1 MHENPCCRVGVC
13 VHACLCKSE
22 DYAHACVPIGSKEST
37 LICVSEESVIEQK
50 PFSRGSKQ
58 SLAAAAAH
66 KQIKKQKSHFN
77 LYFPSVFYGF
87 FCSVFFLFHLSLALN
102 IF

>member
-22 DYAHACVPIGSKEST
+22 DYVHACVPIGSEEST

-50 PFSRGSKQ
+50 PFSRRVETVTRWCSSTQ
-58 SLAAAAAH
+58 AD
-66 KQIKKQKSHFN
+66 KKAEVSF
-77 LYFPSVFYGF
+77 
-87 FCSVFFLFHLSLALN
+87 
-102 IF
+102 